1 MKLSS
6 SSRINFLLYQ
16 IGIHNYYDVIYHLP
30 RRYEDYTPSDENN
43 LIDKHKISIEGTI
56 LSNPKLVKT
65 SRTSIVTFDLY
76 STNRKY
82 YRIIAFNREYLTKI
96 VKINDIYTVYGVY
109 DKKRN
114 EIDMINLQK
123 GILAQQNYI
132 KPVYSLPQELKN
144 YEFVRLVKKAFQQ
157 VESKFISFVPFYFA
171 NKYGLV
177 DKKTALFNA
186 HFPSNRDDLKKS
198 LLFLKYEE
206 ALKFA
211 LNNRLIKEENYSI
224 EKYKSDYID
233 KEMLAPMISHLP
245 FKLTSDQLT
254 SIYEILNDL
263 NDSHLMYRL
272 LQGDVGSGKT
282 IVSFVAM
289 YANYL
294 RGRQS
299 ALMCPTEVLARQHYE
314 SAQKLFSFSKI
325 NIRLLIGSISS
336 DEKKSIL
343 SDVRDGLI
351 DIIIGTHSLFSKN
364 VIYNSLGL
372 VVIDEQH
379 RFGVNQRLAL
389 LGKDDSA
396 DLLMMSATPIPRS
409 LALSLYGDLD
419 ISTISSTPQKARD
432 IKTII
437 CEKGDNDFF
446 FYIDDALK
454 KGHKVYVVLPLI
466 EYGEKSDDSIETVY
480 PIFENRYPREAQVLH
495 GKMKSEEKEKAI
507 TLFASGEKPLLV
519 STQVI
524 EVGID
529 VHDATLMVIYSA
541 NNFGLA
547 SLHQLRGRI
556 GRDGKK
562 SLCICLVDPTID
574 DECKKRLNIFSNT
587 NDGFELAEL
596 DLKSRGPG
604 ELVGIKQSGLPDF
617 HFLNV
622 INDAKIFRIARE
634 DAKYIFEN
642 RSSNKN
648 FSNLIEL
655 LKKSDNIKKISKG

>member
-1 MKLSS
+1 M
-6 SSRINFLLYQ
+6 
-16 IGIHNYYDVIYHLP
+16 GIHNYYDVIYHLP
-30 RRYEDYTPSDENN
+30 RRYEDYTPSDENH
-43 LIDKHKISIEGTI
+43 LVDGKKISIEGTI
-56 LSNPKLVKT
+56 ISSPKLVKT
-65 SRTSIVTFDLY
+65 ARTSITTFDFY
-76 STNRKY
+76 SSKKKY
-82 YRIIAFNREYLTKI
+82 YRVVAFNREYLSKI
-96 VKINDIYTVYGVY
+96 VKINDTYTVYGVY

-123 GILAQQNYI
+123 GIIVPEEYI
-132 KPVYSLPQELKN
+132 KPIYSLPQELKN
-144 YEFVRLVKKAFQQ
+144 HEFVRLVKKAFKE

-186 HFPSNRDDLKKS
+186 HFPSNRDNLKKS

-224 EKYKSDYID
+224 EKYKSDYIEQ
-233 KEMLAPMISHLP
+233 EMLAPMISQLP
-245 FKLTSDQLT
+245 FQLTHDQLT
-254 SIYEILNDL
+254 SIDEILKDL
-263 NDSHLMYRL
+263 NDEHLMYRL

-282 IVSFVAM
+282 VVSFVAM

-314 SAQKLFSFSKI
+314 NAKRLFAFSKV
-325 NIRLLIGSISS
+325 NIRLLVGSIPN

-343 SDVRDGLI
+343 NDLQDGVI

-389 LGKDDSA
+389 LGKDDHA

-419 ISTISSTPQKARD
+419 ISTIVSAPQQTRD
-432 IKTII
+432 IKTIV
-437 CEKGDNDFF
+437 CEKESEQFF
-446 FYIDDALK
+446 SYIDEALK
-454 KGHKVYVVLPLI
+454 SGHKVYVVLPLI
-466 EYGEKSDDSIETVY
+466 EFGEKCEDSIETVY
-480 PIFENRYPREAQVLH
+480 PIFEERYPKEVQMLH

-507 TLFASGEKPLLV
+507 AQFASGEKPLLV

-529 VHDATLMVIYSA
+529 VRDATLMIIYGA

-556 GRDGKK
+556 GRDGQP
-562 SLCICLVDPTID
+562 SLCVCLIDSMID
-574 DECKKRLNIFSNT
+574 DEGKERLKVFCNT

-604 ELVGIKQSGLPDF
+604 ELVGLKQSGLPDF

-622 INDAKIFRIARE
+622 VNDVKIFKIARE
-634 DAKYIFEN
+634 DAKYIFDN
-642 RSSNKN
+642 QMSNQN
-648 FSNLIEL
+648 FLNLIEL
-655 LKKSDNIKKISKG
+655 LKKSGNIKKISKG